1 MQVTA
6 TEAKN
11 RFGYV
16 CAQAKREPVFV
27 EKDGRVDS
35 VILSAEQF
43 QAMQVM
49 KGAKSM
55 AQRKKEF
62 RETYEEWIAEQ
73 NELFEHHGLWCDGLV
88 AWPGAADGAV

>member
-16 CAQAKREPVFV
+16 CAKAKSEPVFV

-35 VILSAEQF
+35 VILSIEEF
-43 QAMQVM
+43 QAMKQALPV
-49 KGAKSM
+49 KSL
-55 AQRKKEF
+55 ADRRSEF
-62 RETYEEWIAEQ
+62 NEKYKDWIAEQ
-73 NELFEHHGLWCDGLV
+73 SVLV
-88 AWPGAADGAV
+88 EKCGVFGEEFRPW

>member
-6 TEAKN
+6 TQAKN

-16 CAQAKREPVFV
+16 CAQAKLEPVFV

-35 VILSAEQF
+35 VIVSVEQF
-43 QAMQVM
+43 EALKTAGQ
-49 KGAKSM
+49 KKSL

-62 RETYEEWIAEQ
+62 DEKYKDWIAEQ
-73 NELFEHHGLWCDGLV
+73 NTLVENHGVFGEGFRPW
-88 AWPGAADGAV
+88 

>member
-16 CAQAKREPVFV
+16 CAQAKTEPVFI

-35 VILSAEQF
+35 VILSVEQF
-43 QAMQVM
+43 RVMQAAGE
-49 KGAKSM
+49 KKSM
-55 AQRKKEF
+55 GRRRKEF
-62 RETYEEWIAEQ
+62 NSAYGEWIALQ
-73 NELFEHHGLWCDGLV
+73 NGHFEKHGLWCDGLV
-88 AWPGAADGAV
+88 PWMGQS